1 MAWKIDI
8 ENYEELDDYN
18 LKLRLLDSLLKSTWV
33 KKKKILVILSSQ
45 MSVKNVKEKGSF
57 YNQYIV

>member
-1 MAWKIDI
+1 MKGQINFARI
-8 ENYEELDDYN
+8 YFLDDYK
-18 LKLRLLDSLLKSTWV
+18 LDLRLMDSLLKSTWE
-33 KKKKILVILSSQ
+33 KKKNLGNSSQ